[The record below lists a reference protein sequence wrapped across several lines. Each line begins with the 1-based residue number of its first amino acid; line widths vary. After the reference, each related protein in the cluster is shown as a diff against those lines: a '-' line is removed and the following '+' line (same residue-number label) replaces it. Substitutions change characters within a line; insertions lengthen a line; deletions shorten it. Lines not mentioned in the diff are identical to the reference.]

1 MSVFLL
7 QNNRHVHQI
16 LDDRESAF
24 HVLTWSALRYT
35 AHSHQDD
42 VGPQMKPYDEV
53 DVHRD
58 GGVEGGRLKRDMIQN
73 GLKVIFHPPALHKLI
88 DDLRILFRERYRELT
103 GDTQTFPLSNE
114 SPSQIYAAVE
124 AEHHKR
130 CEAMKARGA
139 FEYVF

>member
-7 QNNRHVHQI
+7 QNNQHVHQI

-53 DVHRD
+53 DVHRNGD
-58 GGVEGGRLKRDMIQN
+58 VEEGKLKRDMIQET
-73 GLKVIFHPPALHKLI
+73 LQVIFHPPMLHKLI
-88 DDLRILFRERYRELT
+88 DNLCALFDLCYP
-103 GDTQTFPLSNE
+103 PLSVTSYDN
-114 SPSQIYAAVE
+114 V
-124 AEHHKR
+124 H
-130 CEAMKARGA
+130 CL
-139 FEYVF
+139 